1 MTALGVIGE
10 EREVRLEP
18 DVIRYREVGSGPAL
32 VFAHGVLASSVLW
45 GDVVAGPSGRFRC
58 VVPDLPLGRHAVPMS
73 PATDL
78 SPRGVARLVADFVWR
93 ESEVWLA

>member
-58 VVPDLPLGRHAVPMS
+58 VVPDLPLGGHTVPMS
-73 PATDL
+73 PAADL